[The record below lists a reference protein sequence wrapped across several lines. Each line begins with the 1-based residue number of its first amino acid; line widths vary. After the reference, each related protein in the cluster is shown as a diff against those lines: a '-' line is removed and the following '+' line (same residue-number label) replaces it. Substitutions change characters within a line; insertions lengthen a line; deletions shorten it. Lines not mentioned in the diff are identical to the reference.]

1 MPGAGTRESF
11 LLADGRLEAGCAS
24 VGPVSATGVLLAA
37 GLGERL
43 RPLTES
49 IPKPGLPLL
58 DIPLGAWGLCNLLEA
73 TSDVVVNASYSSD
86 VVFGALA
93 PYGEFETLDEGAA
106 PWGTGGT
113 LAALRGRIRSTALVC
128 NGDALTD
135 VSAARLLAGHRR
147 GGAAATVAVS
157 RVSTGADLSLDSGG
171 VREFIDRRSDP
182 DAPGARY
189 LGIAAFEAP
198 TLELL
203 PDTRPLGLAE
213 SLLRPLANRGE
224 VATYFSDGYALDVG
238 TVARYLEAALD
249 LLEGR
254 GPVGPRP
261 PPGEFVEVEGGRAY
275 LGLDV
280 ASDEESIG
288 PGAMILAGARLH
300 EGSYVSNA
308 IVWADEEVPAGT
320 RVVNGVWARSQL
332 VS

>member
-1 MPGAGTRESF
+1 M
-11 LLADGRLEAGCAS
+11 
-24 VGPVSATGVLLAA
+24 SATGILLAA

-73 TSDVVVNASYSSD
+73 SSEVVVNASYSSD

-93 PYGEFETLDEGAA
+93 PYGDFDTLDEGPT
-106 PWGTGGT
+106 PWGAGGT
-113 LAALRGRIRSTALVC
+113 LAALRERISRTALVC

-135 VSAARLLAGHRR
+135 ASAAQLLAEHRQT
-147 GGAAATVAVS
+147 GATATVAVS
-157 RVSTGADLSLDSGG
+157 FVDSGADLSIVEGRATG
-171 VREFIDRRSDP
+171 FIDRRSNP
-182 DAPGARY
+182 DAAGARY
-189 LGIAAFEAP
+189 LGIAAFEAR
-198 TLELL
+198 TLASL
-203 PDTRPLGLAE
+203 PDTRPIGLAE
-213 SLLRPLANRGE
+213 SLLRPLAERGE
-224 VATYFSDGYALDVG
+224 VAAYDCEGYALDVG
-238 TVARYLEAALD
+238 TVARYLEASLD

-254 GPVGPRP
+254 GPVSPVP

-280 ASDEESIG
+280 AADEESIG
-288 PGAMILAGARLH
+288 PGAIVLAGARLH

-308 IVWADEEVPAGT
+308 IVWPDEEVPKGT
-320 RVVNGVWARSQL
+320 RVVDGVWARGEL

>member
-1 MPGAGTRESF
+1 M
-11 LLADGRLEAGCAS
+11 
-24 VGPVSATGVLLAA
+24 SATGVLLAA

-49 IPKPGLPLL
+49 IPKPALPLL

-73 TSDVVVNASYSSD
+73 TSDIVVNASYSSD

-93 PYGEFETLDEGAA
+93 PYGEFETLDEGTA
-106 PWGTGGT
+106 PWGTSGT
-113 LAALRGRIRSTALVC
+113 LASLRERISSTALVC
-128 NGDALTD
+128 NGDALTE
-135 VSAARLLAGHRR
+135 VSVARLLAEHRR
-147 GGAAATVAVS
+147 MGAAATVAVS
-157 RVSTGADLSLDSGG
+157 RVDTGADLSVDSGRVTG
-171 VREFIDRRSDP
+171 FIDRRSEP

-198 TLELL
+198 TLKLL

-213 SLLRPLANRGE
+213 SLLRPLAESGE
-224 VATYFSDGYALDVG
+224 VATFSSERYALDVG
-238 TVARYLEAALD
+238 TVARYLEASLD

-261 PPGEFVEVEGGRAY
+261 PPGEFVEAGSARAY

-288 PGAMILAGARLH
+288 PGAIILAGARLH
-300 EGSYVSNA
+300 EGSYVANA
-308 IVWADEEVPAGT
+308 IVWPDEEVPAGT
-320 RVVNGVWARSQL
+320 RVVNGVWARGRF
-332 VS
+332 VSAAKSDPNRT

>member
-1 MPGAGTRESF
+1 M
-11 LLADGRLEAGCAS
+11 
-24 VGPVSATGVLLAA
+24 SATGVLLAA

-49 IPKPGLPLL
+49 IPKPALPLV

-73 TSDVVVNASYSSD
+73 TNDVVVNASYSGD

-93 PYGEFETLDEGAA
+93 PYGDFATLDEGAE

-113 LAALRGRIRSTALVC
+113 LAALRGRISSTALVC

-135 VSAARLLAGHRR
+135 VSAAHLLDIHRR

-157 RVSTGADLSLDSGG
+157 RVHTGADLSLDSRG
-171 VREFIDRRSDP
+171 VTGFIDRRSDP

-189 LGIAAFEAP
+189 LGIAAFQASA
-198 TLELL
+198 LELL

-213 SLLRPLANRGE
+213 SLLRPLADRGE
-224 VATYFSDGYALDVG
+224 VADYFSDGYALDVG
-238 TVARYLEAALD
+238 TVTRYLEASLD
-249 LLEGR
+249 LLKGL
-254 GPVGPRP
+254 GPTGPRP

-275 LGLDV
+275 LGPDV

-288 PGAMILAGARLH
+288 PSAVVHTGARLH

-308 IVWADEEVPAGT
+308 IVWPDEEVPAET
-320 RVVNGVWARSQL
+320 QVVNGVWARGEFVPATKSDP
-332 VS
+332 

>member
-1 MPGAGTRESF
+1 MST
-11 LLADGRLEAGCAS
+11 
-24 VGPVSATGVLLAA
+24 TGILLAA

-43 RPLTES
+43 RPLTAT
-49 IPKPGLPLL
+49 IPKPALPLL
-58 DIPLGAWGLCNLLEA
+58 DTPLGAWGLCNLMEA
-73 TSDVVVNASYSSD
+73 ADDVVVNASYASG

-93 PYGEFETLDEGAA
+93 PYGDFETLDEGAL

-113 LAALRGRIRSTALVC
+113 LAALRDRISSTALVC

-135 VSAARLLAGHRR
+135 VSVAHLLAEHRR
-147 GGAAATVAVS
+147 AGAAATVAVS
-157 RVSTGADLSLDSGG
+157 RVDSKADLAVASGR
-171 VREFIDRRSDP
+171 VTEFIDRRSDP

-189 LGIAAFEAP
+189 LGIAAFEAQ

-213 SLLRPLANRGE
+213 SLLRPLAENGE
-224 VATYFSDGYALDVG
+224 VATFSSERYALDVG
-238 TVARYLEAALD
+238 TMARYIQASLD
-249 LLEGR
+249 LLEGC
-254 GPVGPRP
+254 GPIGPRP

-280 ASDEESIG
+280 AADEEAIG
-288 PGAMILAGARLH
+288 PGAMVLAGARLH

-308 IVWADEEVPAGT
+308 IVWPDEEVPAGT
-320 RVVNGVWARSQL
+320 RVVDGVWAGGRF